1 MSIPSTHF
9 AVIVRPCTAKIVTY
23 MAFTHWQNKLVLLGT
38 SFFDVDYYSKAK
50 LCVSIHVYL
59 TSDQRIGKKEIWL
72 VTEVEVN

>member
-1 MSIPSTHF
+1 
-9 AVIVRPCTAKIVTY
+9 